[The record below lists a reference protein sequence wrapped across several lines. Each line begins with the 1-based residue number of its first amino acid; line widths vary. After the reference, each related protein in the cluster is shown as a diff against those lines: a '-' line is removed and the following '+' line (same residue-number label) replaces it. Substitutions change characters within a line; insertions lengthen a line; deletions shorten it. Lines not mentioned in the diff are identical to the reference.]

1 LTNSSLSFW
10 TFPHL
15 QFHQSSAESRK
26 LYFNDQIDQFALGY
40 GIELGI
46 EYNTQLK
53 VTLHGQQ
60 LLNTDPEGRLW
71 PFCHT
76 LDCCISR
83 FRTEALIL

>member
-1 LTNSSLSFW
+1 
-10 TFPHL
+10 L

-26 LYFNDQIDQFALGY
+26 LYFNDQIDPFAPGY

-60 LLNTDPEGRLW
+60 LLNTDPQGDFNRFVTRL
-71 PFCHT
+71 
-76 LDCCISR
+76 IVAYR
-83 FRTEALIL
+83 F